1 MRAESSQ
8 GEMSTDPIDLHI
20 KLVIFHAKKN
30 ASVDWR
36 YKPMLNIFLGFLNGL
51 I

>member
-20 KLVIFHAKKN
+20 KLVIFHAKKTPVWTDAIN
-30 ASVDWR
+30 LCSIYFWVS
-36 YKPMLNIFLGFLNGL
+36 
-51 I
+51 